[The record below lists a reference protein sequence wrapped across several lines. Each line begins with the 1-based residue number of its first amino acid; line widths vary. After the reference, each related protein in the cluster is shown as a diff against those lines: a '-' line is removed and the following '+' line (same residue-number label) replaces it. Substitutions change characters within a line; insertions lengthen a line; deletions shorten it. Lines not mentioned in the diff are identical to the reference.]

1 MPQTIKNCY
10 DQLIKEI
17 ERTKN
22 IKVGRLTLTDDNGIV
37 SMRIIPKIQE
47 IDLQFTN
54 SGEYDP
60 VVPTPPT
67 PPTPSEPEPNEP
79 DDEDDIIVIPTDGG
93 DGLIIEWGP
102 KGEVI
107 NDDVIFFSTTEFEIY
122 RDNQLVATA
131 TSPYTD
137 SPLDPGTYTY
147 HVVNKTTGKASKSVT
162 ITL

>member
-1 MPQTIKNCY
+1 MPQTIKSAY
-10 DQLIKEI
+10 DQLIREI

-22 IKVGRLTLTDDNGIV
+22 IKVGKLTLTDDNGIV
-37 SMRIIPKIQE
+37 SMRIIPKIQN

-60 VVPTPPT
+60 EPVVPTPPE
-67 PPTPSEPEPNEP
+67 PTEPEPTEP
-79 DDEDDIIVIPTDGG
+79 DEEDDIIVIPTDGG

-102 KGEVI
+102 TDGVI
-107 NDDVIFFSTTEFEIY
+107 NEDDVIFFSTTKFEIY
-122 RDNQLVATA
+122 RDNQLIATA

-137 SPLDPGTYTY
+137 SPLAPGTYTY